1 MFWAFNVC
9 VTTMLSNW
17 PCALFN
23 VFMATYYCCV
33 NSHIGQV
40 GITLNVDWWVPKN
53 TESPADWIAA
63 DTATQFHFG
72 WFADPIFTSG
82 DYPDVMKQYIAKKSD
97 GTSRLPE
104 FTMKEKMMIKGKRNK
119 HVLKNQPIVIVCN
132 VLRTNL
138 SLSFAMSSARY
149 VLCYHMLCFL
159 LFNTYYSMMS
169 SSCDIECVSWYISR

>member
-1 MFWAFNVC
+1 MNVIGC
-9 VTTMLSNW
+9 V
-17 PCALFN
+17 LFN

-82 DYPDVMKQYIAKKSD
+82 DYPEVMKQYIAKKSD

-132 VLRTNL
+132 VLRSIRIML
-138 SLSFAMSSARY
+138 SYVMFSSF
-149 VLCYHMLCFL
+149 
-159 LFNTYYSMMS
+159 
-169 SSCDIECVSWYISR
+169 